1 MQEVQGTWV
10 QSLVGNIPWS
20 RKWQPTPVFLPGKFH
35 GQEEPGRLQSV
46 GLQRVRHDRAHTYIV
61 HGVSGFGSEDE
72 VLMNNHVQQIYLD
85 TVLNSFKVIQIIFA
99 STFPQVNLNYHQSLL
114 NCILAIILLLGK
126 LQTFLHLLLC
136 RASQGFPSS
145 FCLQLFDL
153 TVALLTPMLVISTSY
168 FPRES
173 SRRGWSQGNPF
184 TTFSQS

>member
-1 MQEVQGTWV
+1 MWV

-20 RKWQPTPVFLPGKFH
+20 RKWHPTPVFLLGKFH

-61 HGVSGFGSEDE
+61 HGVSEFGFENEG
-72 VLMNNHVQQIYLD
+72 LMNNRVQQIYLD
-85 TVLNSFKVIQIIFA
+85 TMWNGFKVIQIIFA

-126 LQTFLHLLLC
+126 LQTFLHLPLC
-136 RASQGFPSS
+136 RASQGSPSS

-153 TVALLTPMLVISTSY
+153 KVALLIHASDFNQLFPQRKFWQRLVSGKSLYY
-168 FPRES
+168 FLPKL
-173 SRRGWSQGNPF
+173 NL
-184 TTFSQS
+184 